1 MTAMDLLIWSRG
13 TGLQIALAVFIL
25 GSLFRVLGIFMLG
38 RKQDLSRPRGGMWG
52 PGLKTIVRRSWAD
65 GGTLRRTPLTYFGGY
80 IFHVGFLLTL
90 LFYAPHVL
98 FFESVLGFG
107 WPALP
112 ALVVEILAILSI
124 GALVALLVHRIV
136 DPVRRLLSSVQD
148 YYSWAVTILPLLTGY
163 WALNAGGANYTFALA
178 LHILSFE
185 LLLVSIPFT
194 KLIHTFTFLIA
205 RWYNGAIAGRRGV
218 EA

>member
-1 MTAMDLLIWSRG
+1 MTSMDLLIWARG
-13 TGLQIALAVFIL
+13 TGMQIALAIFVL
-25 GSLFRVLGIFMLG
+25 GSLFRIIGIFMLG
-38 RKQDLSRPRGGMWG
+38 RKQDLSRPRGGMWI
-52 PGLKTIVRRSWAD
+52 PGLKTIVRRSWTD
-65 GGTLRRTPLTYFGGY
+65 RGTLRRSPLTFFAGY

-98 FFESVLGFG
+98 FFKSILGFG
-107 WPALP
+107 WPGLP
-112 ALVVEILAILSI
+112 TGLIEILAVLSI

-136 DPVRRLLSSVQD
+136 DPVRRLLSNFQD
-148 YYSWAVTILPLLTGY
+148 YYSWTVTTLPLVTGY
-163 WALNAGGANYTFALA
+163 WALNAGGTNYTLVLA
-178 LHILSFE
+178 LHILSVE
-185 LLLVSIPFT
+185 LLLASIPFT